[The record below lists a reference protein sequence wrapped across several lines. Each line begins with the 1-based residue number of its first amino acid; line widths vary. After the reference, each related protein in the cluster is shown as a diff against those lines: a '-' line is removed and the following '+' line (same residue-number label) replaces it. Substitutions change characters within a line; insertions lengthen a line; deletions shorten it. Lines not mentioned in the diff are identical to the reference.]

1 MAVKI
6 RHVPEDVTDGV
17 SLANGN
23 MSGVTRQ
30 RLSSLGVAFIAVGA
44 VDRTQLRN
52 CRVEI
57 SSRDSYSIRL
67 ATNTLNF
74 GDVHEGI
81 LETETTATL
90 ARRASSGTPSHLRL
104 GSLKRSRLREQP
116 FTIYAPPLIVVASSE
131 NSASRDPLRGVHPSA
146 IRPKRWNVVDAP

>member
-1 MAVKI
+1 M
-6 RHVPEDVTDGV
+6 TDGV

-23 MSGVTRQ
+23 MSGSVV
-30 RLSSLGVAFIAVGA
+30 SSLGVAFIAVGA

-57 SSRDSYSIRL
+57 SSRDSYRIRL
-67 ATNTLNF
+67 ATNALNF

-90 ARRASSGTPSHLRL
+90 ARGASSGTPSDLRL
-104 GSLKRSRLREQP
+104 AHSNDPVLQSSLSP
-116 FTIYAPPLIVVASSE
+116 HT
-131 NSASRDPLRGVHPSA
+131 HPQ
-146 IRPKRWNVVDAP
+146 